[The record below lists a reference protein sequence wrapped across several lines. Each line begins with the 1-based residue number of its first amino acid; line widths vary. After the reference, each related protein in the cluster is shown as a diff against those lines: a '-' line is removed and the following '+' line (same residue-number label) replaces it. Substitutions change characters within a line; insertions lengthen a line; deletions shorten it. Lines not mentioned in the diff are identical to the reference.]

1 MNKFNYLLA
10 VGGMALAACTSGN
23 NYRITGTVEGA
34 QEGDV
39 VYLQEYVN
47 RELVKVD
54 SAIVRNGEFTFTGQQ
69 DSTVS
74 RFLTY
79 TKDDV
84 HYVTDFFLE
93 NGKITATLGESCN
106 VDGTPNNQVYQQ
118 FKDQYKVLN
127 DEMRELYTRARKDS
141 TLTAEQKDELMKQ
154 LDSKDSIA
162 MDLAY
167 TTIKTNIA
175 SAVGAAL
182 LPDYAPAF
190 SHEQQK
196 ELLGLLPEK
205 FQNGERIARLRD
217 HVETVEKTSEGKHFI
232 DFTLNSPEGEP
243 VTLSDIIAQN
253 EYTLIDFWASW
264 CGPCRAEMPNVVAA
278 YQQYKAKG
286 FGIVGVSLDNNAD
299 KWKEAIT
306 NLNITWAQM
315 SDLKGWDNEAAK
327 LYGVNSIPATVLVN
341 REGIIIARNL
351 RGEAIAEKLESLF
364 SESAA
369 Q

>member
-1 MNKFNYLLA
+1 MKKIAYFIA
-10 VGGMALAACTSGN
+10 AGSIALAACTSGN
-23 NYRITGTVEGA
+23 SYRITGTVEGA

-39 VYLQEYVN
+39 VYLQEYAN
-47 RELVKVD
+47 RELVKID

-74 RFLTY
+74 RFITY

-84 HYVTDFFLE
+84 HYMTDFFLE
-93 NGKITATLGESCN
+93 NGKIQVVLGENSK
-106 VDGTPNNQVYQQ
+106 VQGTQNNQVYQD

-127 DEMRELYTRARKDS
+127 DEMRETYMRIRTDS
-141 TLTAEQKDELMKQ
+141 TLTADQKENLMKE
-154 LDSKDSIA
+154 LDQKDSIA
-162 MDLAY
+162 MNLAY
-167 TTIKTNIA
+167 STIKTNIA
-175 SAVGAAL
+175 SAVGASL

-190 SHEQQK
+190 SLDQQK
-196 ELLGLLPEK
+196 ELLGLLPA
-205 FQNGERIARLRD
+205 QYQDNDRIARLRD
-217 HVETVEKTSEGKHFI
+217 HVETIDKTSEGKRFI

-278 YQQYKAKG
+278 YEQYKDKG
-286 FGIVGVSLDNNAD
+286 FGIVGVSLDNNVD

-306 NLNITWAQM
+306 NLHITWPQM
-315 SDLKGWDNEAAK
+315 SDLKGWENEGAK

-341 REGIIIARNL
+341 REGVIVARNL
-351 RGEAIAEKLESLF
+351 RGEAITEKLAELL
-364 SESAA
+364 